1 MSRRHS
7 VPQLA
12 APAEEFVLTEQH
24 IALLRRA
31 QIVWHE
37 AHGPEGDYANPV
49 GIDVPRF
56 NPIRPYGNSNI
67 EQDIADI
74 CGVEYDPDVLYGEG
88 PESDALNA
96 RLMKL
101 HEETM
106 TALQIVLETGSF
118 KPGRYFKQEWCQWTM
133 VPRLDGYAL
142 WIVATALTEE
152 MAEHLSRVAHAA
164 IKAARVRQSGITFTV
179 QFTLDNQAD
188 VEAALAYL
196 REQHIMHGFVLV
208 ERPKQ

>member
-74 CGVEYDPDVLYGEG
+74 CGVEYDPAVLYGEG
-88 PESDALNA
+88 PETDALHA

-101 HEETM
+101 HQETM
-106 TALQIVLETGSF
+106 TALQIVLATGGF
-118 KPGRYFKQEWCQWTM
+118 QPGHYFKQEWCPWTM
-133 VPRLDGYAL
+133 VPVLEGNAL
-142 WIVATALTEE
+142 WIAATAITNEMHDYLTE
-152 MAEHLSRVAHAA
+152 AAHAVV
-164 IKAARVRQSGITFTV
+164 KGGRFRQSGITFTV

-188 VEAALAYL
+188 VETALAYL
-196 REQHIMHGFVLV
+196 RQQRIMHGFALV
-208 ERPKQ
+208 ERPKP